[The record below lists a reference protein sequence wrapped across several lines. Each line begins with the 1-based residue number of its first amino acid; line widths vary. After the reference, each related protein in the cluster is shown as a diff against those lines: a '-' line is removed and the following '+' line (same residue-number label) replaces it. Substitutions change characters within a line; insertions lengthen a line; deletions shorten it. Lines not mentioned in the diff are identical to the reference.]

1 MTHNKYQKKV
11 GQIITYNVMDI
22 SATQPVLW
30 VDDDLFEFFQ
40 EHSFET
46 NQVISSAVFAEFWEL
61 YEEWVKEVTR

>member
-1 MTHNKYQKKV
+1 MTHDEYQKKV
-11 GQIITYNVMDI
+11 GITYNVMDI

-46 NQVISSAVFAEFWEL
+46 NQVISSVVFAEFWEL

>member
-1 MTHNKYQKKV
+1 
-11 GQIITYNVMDI
+11 MDI

-40 EHSFET
+40 EHGFET